1 MYDLP
6 PLDYLQKY
14 CRKIHFFG
22 LGFIQIKI
30 NDTLRFHFY
39 TGKLENVVDSI
50 HTHRYN
56 FESWV
61 LKGFLHQE
69 VFQPIAYNEGCRG
82 KPHTLDSVSCQ
93 EGGDSKSGKLLWT
106 PMRVFE
112 GTLKAGSRYTLP
124 SMTYHRVKSDFAIT
138 KVEVGSR
145 ISEYASVLR
154 PVGEE
159 PKCPF
164 SKVIPVDTLWE
175 IVEDMLSV

>member
-1 MYDLP
+1 MFELP
-6 PLDYLQKY
+6 PLEYLKKY

-39 TGKLENVVDSI
+39 TGKLESVVESI

-61 LKGFLHQE
+61 MKGFLHQE
-69 VFQPIAYNEGCRG
+69 LFYPIAYNPGCTG

-93 EGGDSKSGKLLWT
+93 EGEPGIKGKMLWT
-106 PMRVFE
+106 PMRTFE

-124 SMTYHRVKSDFAIT
+124 HSTYHRVKSDCCIT
-138 KVEVGSR
+138 KVEVSSR
-145 ISEYASVLR
+145 ISEYAGIMR
-154 PVGEE
+154 PLGEE
-159 PKCPF
+159 PRCPF
-164 SKVIPVDTLWE
+164 SKVVPTETLWE
-175 IVEDMLSV
+175 IVEDMLGV